1 MLFWMALV
9 AGLIIGWLVEWLIDW
24 RFWRKDL
31 NASLDDERRWR
42 LELEQS
48 RREIRQLQ
56 EQVAQLS
63 GQTSVVTPVTQK
75 NDDFERIKGISGTF
89 AQRLQ
94 AAGIHT
100 YADLAQLPAKRII
113 EIVRPEPRQVV
124 DPAAW
129 IAQARKLVQK
139 KQEAS

>member
-31 NASLDDERRWR
+31 NASLDEERRWR
-42 LELEQS
+42 LELEQA
-48 RREIRQLQ
+48 RREISQLQ
-56 EQVAQLS
+56 AQVAQLS
-63 GQTSVVTPVTQK
+63 GQPTDSEPIVQK
-75 NDDFERIKGISGTF
+75 NDDFERVKGISRAF
-89 AQRLQ
+89 AQRLT

-100 YADLAQLPAKRII
+100 YAELAALPPRRMI
-113 EIVRPEPRQVV
+113 EIVRPEKRQVV

-129 IAQARKLVQK
+129 IAQARKLAQK